1 MIPIIRYPPPET
13 WPSLLKRPA
22 DIHEEIQKQVLQI
35 IEAVQNEGDK
45 ALLDFAARFDKQSL
59 SSLSV
64 SPEEWDT
71 ADDIST
77 SLKGAIDVAMRNIR
91 TFHTALIPR
100 AVTIETMPGIQCSSR
115 PVAIEKVGLYI
126 PGGTAPLYSTLMMLG
141 IPAQLAGCKEIV
153 VCTPPD
159 PEGKIAPPL
168 LYIARQL
175 GITQIFKTGG
185 AQAIAAMAYGAGSI
199 PQVNK
204 IFGPG
209 NQYVTTAKMLLQS
222 RGIAID
228 MPAGPS
234 EVAVLADDT
243 CVPAF
248 VAADLLSQA
257 EHGAD
262 SQVILVSDS
271 SYVLEQVQESLVS
284 QLKTLPRSPFI
295 EASLSHS
302 KAILVQDIPTGIALL
317 NQYAPEHLIIACRN
331 EDAIAEKIYNAGSVF
346 LGNYAPESAGDYA
359 SGTNH
364 TLPTNGY
371 AKAYSGVSV
380 SSFMKTISFQKIT
393 REGLGYIADTV
404 VCLAQAEGLEAHA
417 NAITVRIKT
426 QSASTS
432 SATVIK

>member
-1 MIPIIRYPPPET
+1 MIPITRHPAPDT
-13 WPSLLKRPA
+13 WPSLLKRPV
-22 DIHEEIQKQVLQI
+22 DTNDTLEEQVLRI
-35 IEAVQNEGDK
+35 METVQHEGDK
-45 ALLDFAARFDKQSL
+45 ALLDFALRFDKQTL
-59 SSLSV
+59 SRLSV
-64 SPEEWDT
+64 SAEEWDT
-71 ADDIST
+71 AECIST
-77 SLKGAIDVAMRNIR
+77 SLKDATDIAIRNIR

-100 AVTIETMPGIQCSSR
+100 TVTVETMPGIHCTSK

-153 VCTPPD
+153 VCTPPGVN
-159 PEGKIAPPL
+159 GKVAAPL

-175 GITQIFKTGG
+175 GVTQIFKTGG
-185 AQAIAAMAYGAGSI
+185 AQAIAAMAYGTESI
-199 PQVNK
+199 PQVHK

-209 NQYVTTAKMLLQS
+209 NQYVTTAKMLLQA
-222 RGIAID
+222 RGVAID

-234 EVAVLADDT
+234 EVAVLADDS
-243 CVPAF
+243 CIPDY

-257 EHGAD
+257 EHGVD

-271 SYVLEQVQESLVS
+271 LSVLEQVQTSLTE
-284 QLKTLPRSPFI
+284 QIKTLPRNQFAG
-295 EASLSHS
+295 ASLSHS
-302 KAILVQDIPTGIALL
+302 KAILVEDMNTGIALL
-317 NQYAPEHLIIACRN
+317 NQYAPEHLIIACRD
-331 EDAIAEKIYNAGSVF
+331 EDAIAGKIRNAGSVF

-393 REGLGYIADTV
+393 REGLGSIANAIIS
-404 VCLAQAEGLEAHA
+404 LAQAEGLEAHA
-417 NAITVRIKT
+417 NAVSVRLRNP
-426 QSASTS
+426 
-432 SATVIK
+432 